1 MGYGI
6 KLKVWGKYALFTRP
20 EMKVERVSYD
30 VITPSAARGIIE
42 AIYWKPAIRWK
53 IDRIQVC
60 KKISFTNVRRNEVGC
75 KILARNVRSVMEGA
89 KKLLYI
95 DTSSEIQQRASMLLQ
110 DVCYIIEAHFEM
122 TRQAGERDTPEK
134 HYAIAARRMRNG
146 QCYHMPCFGCREFP
160 AHFRLVEEDE
170 PEPPGI
176 AESRDLGYML
186 YDMDYSNPQNIQ
198 PVFFRARMENGVI
211 DLRDCEVVR

>member
-1 MGYGI
+1 
-6 KLKVWGKYALFTRP
+6 
-20 EMKVERVSYD
+20 
-30 VITPSAARGIIE
+30 
-42 AIYWKPAIRWK
+42 
-53 IDRIQVC
+53 
-60 KKISFTNVRRNEVGC
+60 
-75 KILARNVRSVMEGA
+75 
-89 KKLLYI
+89 
-95 DTSSEIQQRASMLLQ
+95 MLLQ

-176 AESRDLGYML
+176 SESRDLGYML